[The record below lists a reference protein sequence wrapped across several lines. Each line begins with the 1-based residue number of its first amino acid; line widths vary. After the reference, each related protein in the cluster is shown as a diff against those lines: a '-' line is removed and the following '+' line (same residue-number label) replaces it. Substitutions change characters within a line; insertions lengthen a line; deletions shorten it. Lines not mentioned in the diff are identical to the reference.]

1 MFMRRLIVLI
11 GSLLLSLSAHAAVTD
26 NNSTSTSRIEIIVTV
41 AGVEETVASIE
52 KSTAQIAALTKQLS
66 DKEDFTTEDHEL
78 ITALTKAL
86 NNNAD
91 AINNIAEALPKQFEN
106 AQGGINTIIDNAR
119 LNVQDVISSSKTDL
133 IDPTLSRIETRLLI
147 LVLVIAAIL
156 FGLLWYG
163 LWKVRSIVSTG
174 SETVGNVMST
184 MKSLEKVLD
193 KVNASQDK

>member
-26 NNSTSTSRIEIIVTV
+26 NNSTSTSRIEIIITV

>member
-26 NNSTSTSRIEIIVTV
+26 NNSTSTSRIEIIITV

-66 DKEDFTTEDHEL
+66 DKEDFTSRDHEL

-193 KVNASQDK
+193 KVNGSQDK